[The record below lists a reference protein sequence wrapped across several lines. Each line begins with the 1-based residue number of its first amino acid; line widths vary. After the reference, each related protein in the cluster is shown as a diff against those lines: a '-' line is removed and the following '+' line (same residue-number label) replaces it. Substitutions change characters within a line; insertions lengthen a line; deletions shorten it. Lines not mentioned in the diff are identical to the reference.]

1 MGLNTIAPPLPPMAQ
16 LGLWHS
22 FSTPQT
28 DRGSTIS
35 QKGYLLGKHKS
46 MFLVEQ
52 AKKKIK
58 EARVTVN
65 KNESV
70 YSSLS

>member
-1 MGLNTIAPPLPPMAQ
+1 
-16 LGLWHS
+16 
-22 FSTPQT
+22 
-28 DRGSTIS
+28 
-35 QKGYLLGKHKS
+35 